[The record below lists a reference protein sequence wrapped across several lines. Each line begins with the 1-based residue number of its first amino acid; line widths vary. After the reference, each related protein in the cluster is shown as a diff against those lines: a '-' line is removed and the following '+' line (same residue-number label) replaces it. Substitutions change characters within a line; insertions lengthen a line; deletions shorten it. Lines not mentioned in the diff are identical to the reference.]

1 MADNKNEQ
9 TEIVL
14 IGFVY
19 EIENHGHFKGIAIS
33 TGEDDYLVELDEM
46 GQRLLK
52 EIENDVKVTGFVA
65 KGLNGTNRLTV
76 TDFEVLNQEDYDRDN
91 YKSEDL
97 F

>member
-1 MADNKNEQ
+1 MADNKDEQ

-19 EIENHGHFKGIAIS
+19 EIENRGHFKGIAIS
-33 TGEDDYLVELDEM
+33 TGEEDYFVELNEQ

-52 EIENDVKVTGFVA
+52 EIENDVKVTGFIA

-76 TDFEVLNQEDYDRDN
+76 TAFEVLNQEDYSSDN
-91 YKSEDL
+91 YRSEDL
-97 F
+97 